1 MAGAFTLPH
10 VPGPSPLHPA
20 MTTGDVQSFLTRRV
34 HHSRM
39 LSLSSLSAFSS
50 SVAQAAL
57 GGANPVQ
64 RVRST
69 DAPATQPALSARSS
83 ATAPVGGEGAGT
95 PNRVLP
101 RGSLLDLSV

>member
-1 MAGAFTLPH
+1 
-10 VPGPSPLHPA
+10 
-20 MTTGDVQSFLTRRV
+20 
-34 HHSRM
+34 M

-50 SVAQAAL
+50 GVAQAAL
-57 GGANPVQ
+57 GRANPVQ

-69 DAPATQPALSARSS
+69 DAPTTQPAVTARSS
-83 ATAPVGGEGAGT
+83 ATALAVGEGAGT

>member
-1 MAGAFTLPH
+1 
-10 VPGPSPLHPA
+10 
-20 MTTGDVQSFLTRRV
+20 
-34 HHSRM
+34 M

-50 SVAQAAL
+50 GVSQAAL
-57 GGANPVQ
+57 GLVNPMQ

-69 DAPATQPALSARSS
+69 DVPTTQPAVTARSS
-83 ATAPVGGEGAGT
+83 ATAPAGGEGAGA

>member
-1 MAGAFTLPH
+1 MTIGITMAG
-10 VPGPSPLHPA
+10 
-20 MTTGDVQSFLTRRV
+20 VQSFLTPRV

-64 RVRST
+64 RVRSSES
-69 DAPATQPALSARSS
+69 PATQPALVARSP
-83 ATAPVGGEGAGT
+83 ATVPAGAEGAG
-95 PNRVLP
+95 PANRVLP

>member
-1 MAGAFTLPH
+1 
-10 VPGPSPLHPA
+10 
-20 MTTGDVQSFLTRRV
+20 
-34 HHSRM
+34 M

-69 DAPATQPALSARSS
+69 EVATTQPAVAARS
-83 ATAPVGGEGAGT
+83 ATTAPAGGEGAGT